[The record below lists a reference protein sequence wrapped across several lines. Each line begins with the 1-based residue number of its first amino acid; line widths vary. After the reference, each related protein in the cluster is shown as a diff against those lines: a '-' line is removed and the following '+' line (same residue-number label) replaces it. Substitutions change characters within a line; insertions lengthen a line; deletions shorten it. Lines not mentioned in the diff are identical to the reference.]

1 MHRERKSH
9 IASALAL
16 LAGVAVALA
25 PVAGAATYRY
35 RDSNG
40 QWVYTDRPPLQGQA
54 TVSGSAGTGG
64 ATARQMS
71 VQARSSGAG
80 VALVAVNGCAC
91 TVEFAVKVAAPDGER
106 TGRAIVPAQSE
117 QVLLEIPAVDA
128 AGKVSFEYGYVVGEP
143 GAEHR
148 PSQPYRA
155 PFAAARR
162 FMVTQAPPT
171 VITHTGASSRNA
183 VDIDMPV
190 GTAVHAARAGTVI
203 SVAARHFRSG
213 LMPQH
218 LDEAN
223 FVQIMHDDGTHAIYA
238 HLQLDTVRVRPGQ
251 RVARGEYLANSG
263 NTGYSSGPHL
273 HFVVLRNAGMRSES
287 VPVTFAG
294 PAGASVIPVTGQE
307 LVAY

>member
-1 MHRERKSH
+1 MHGERKSH
-9 IASALAL
+9 NAWAVAL
-16 LAGVAVALA
+16 LAGAAVALA

-54 TVSGSAGTGG
+54 TVGGSAGG
-64 ATARQMS
+64 ASAAQMS
-71 VQARSSGAG
+71 VQARSSGGG
-80 VALVAVNGCAC
+80 VAFVAVNGCAC
-91 TVEFAVKVAAPDGER
+91 TVEFAVRAATPDGER
-106 TGRAIVPAQSE
+106 TGRATVPAKSE
-117 QVLLEIPAVDA
+117 QVLLEVPSADGS
-128 AGKVSFEYGYVVGEP
+128 GKVRFEYGYVVGDP
-143 GAEHR
+143 GAQHR

-155 PFAAARR
+155 PFATARR

-171 VITHTGASSRNA
+171 VITHADPSSRNA
-183 VDIDMPV
+183 IDIDMPV

-203 SVAARHFRSG
+203 NVAARHFRSG

-238 HLQLDTVRVRPGQ
+238 HLQLNTVRVRPGQ

-263 NTGYSSGPHL
+263 NTGFSSGPHL
-273 HFVVLRNAGMRSES
+273 HFVVLRNAGMRNES
-287 VPVTFAG
+287 LPVTFAG
-294 PAGASVIPVTGQE
+294 PGGASVIPTTGQE

>member
-1 MHRERKSH
+1 MHRQRTPH
-9 IASALAL
+9 HFRALAL
-16 LAGVAVALA
+16 LACAAVTLA

-54 TVSGSAGTGG
+54 TVGGSAGG
-64 ATARQMS
+64 ASAPQMT
-71 VQARSSGAG
+71 VQARSGSAG
-80 VALVAVNGCAC
+80 VALVAINGCAC
-91 TVEFAVKVAAPDGER
+91 TVEFAVKATTPEGER
-106 TGRAIVPAQSE
+106 TGRATVPAKSE
-117 QVLLEIPAVDA
+117 QVLLEIPPADGPGTA
-128 AGKVSFEYGYVVGEP
+128 RFEYGYVVGEP

-183 VDIDMPV
+183 IDIDMPV
-190 GTAVHAARAGTVI
+190 GTAVHAARAGMVI

-251 RVARGEYLANSG
+251 RVTRGEYLANSG
-263 NTGYSSGPHL
+263 NTGFSSGPHL
-273 HFVVLRNAGMRSES
+273 HFVVLRNAGLHSES

-294 PAGASVIPVTGQE
+294 PAGASVIPTTGQE